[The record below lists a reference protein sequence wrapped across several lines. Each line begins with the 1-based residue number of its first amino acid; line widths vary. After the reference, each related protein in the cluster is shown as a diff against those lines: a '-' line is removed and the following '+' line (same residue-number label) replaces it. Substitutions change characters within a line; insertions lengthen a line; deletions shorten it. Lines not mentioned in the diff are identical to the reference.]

1 MGSITLHL
9 LLKTWLLLL
18 LDLVK
23 KLEVRQ
29 CAVPGG
35 FLLSPG
41 WLLLTQTCLCQVIS
55 EEVPKGQR
63 KRVRMMGPCGVHQH
77 ASWEKQDLSAQCF
90 FPALKLVASSHLP
103 VLLVAWHPYKSK
115 NRLFFFLI
123 EATSL
128 NIGALGRGCGE
139 GARTRAGV

>member
-9 LLKTWLLLL
+9 LLSTLLLLL

-35 FLLSPG
+35 FLLSPS

-55 EEVPKGQR
+55 EEGAEKTSPDDGTLWR
-63 KRVRMMGPCGVHQH
+63 FMGEARLVSSMP
-77 ASWEKQDLSAQCF
+77 
-90 FPALKLVASSHLP
+90 FPSSEVISITSPANASS
-103 VLLVAWHPYKSK
+103 
-115 NRLFFFLI
+115 
-123 EATSL
+123 SL
-128 NIGALGRGCGE
+128 ASLE
-139 GARTRAGV
+139 K